1 MENSLMQPNIS
12 SDFRSHLGQAAVS
25 AAKVRFLNLLS
36 YLTFV
41 LMISYLKLVCKS
53 LYLAMNMYVYT
64 YVCMYI
70 CMYACVL
77 VGTGNVL
84 GKCKD

>member
-36 YLTFV
+36 YVELSNICAHDLIFEAC
-41 LMISYLKLVCKS
+41 LQIALLGYEHVCI
-53 LYLAMNMYVYT
+53 
-64 YVCMYI
+64 YVCMYV
-70 CMYACVL
+70 CMCV
-77 VGTGNVL
+77 GRYR
-84 GKCKD
+84 